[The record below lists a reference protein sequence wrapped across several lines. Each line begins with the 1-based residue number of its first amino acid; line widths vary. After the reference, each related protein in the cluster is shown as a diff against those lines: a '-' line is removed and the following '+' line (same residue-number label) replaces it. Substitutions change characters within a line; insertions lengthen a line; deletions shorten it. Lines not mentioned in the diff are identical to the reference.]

1 MSRPCSGTGAHAHP
15 APSTKPGTG
24 AGTQDD
30 TGADPGKLVYK
41 FDGTPKGDRTPSRGT
56 ANGTVTGSKTVSR
69 TATGKMGSKLKPKS
83 LTYSGA
89 VKRTNR
95 LLAEVQLSPLAKVPN
110 LPPRTPYS
118 PRGKRKHTGLSP
130 EISNTPTKRTILQA
144 SRDLGD
150 GVLKMTPHKQGG
162 NKDRQHTVSPL
173 PPSTPSRESG
183 SSNDDTETPRALIDS
198 YYYRDL
204 GDDLCIEVTTSKPSS
219 SSTQTTTQPKRANNG
234 GSDERG
240 PTLAPSKTP
249 TESPYI
255 LSSQLILSVACS
267 PQPGQWRYS
276 ILSQGTSIETILRTN
291 VVQGRSS
298 ALPF

>member
-15 APSTKPGTG
+15 APSAKPGTG

-30 TGADPGKLVYK
+30 IGADPGKLVYK

-56 ANGTVTGSKTVSR
+56 ANGTGTGSKTVSR

-83 LTYSGA
+83 LTYSDA
-89 VKRTNR
+89 VKATNR
-95 LLAEVQLSPLAKVPN
+95 LLAEVQLSPLVKTPN

-144 SRDLGD
+144 SPTSSSSLFSSLPLDISNYRDLGD

-183 SSNDDTETPRALIDS
+183 FSKNDTETPRALIDS

-204 GDDLCIEVTTSKPSS
+204 DDDLCIEVTTSKPSS

-234 GSDERG
+234 GSNKRG
-240 PTLAPSKTP
+240 PTLAPSKHLP
-249 TESPYI
+249 LQSPYI

-267 PQPGQWRYS
+267 QQPGQ
-276 ILSQGTSIETILRTN
+276 
-291 VVQGRSS
+291 
-298 ALPF
+298 